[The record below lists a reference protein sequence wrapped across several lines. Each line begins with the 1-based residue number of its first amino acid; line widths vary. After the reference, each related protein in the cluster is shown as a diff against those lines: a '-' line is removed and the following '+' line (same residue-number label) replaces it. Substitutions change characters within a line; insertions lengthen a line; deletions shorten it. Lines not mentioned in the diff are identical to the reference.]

1 MVRKSF
7 YLWESE
13 IRGIPPMLQS
23 LMIHVEFP
31 AGVDV
36 RNQKLP
42 FFLATE
48 EHLARNC
55 RGEYF
60 FMWQVEPTVIFGRN
74 QNLEAE
80 VNVAFCKEKGIA
92 TYRRKSGGGCVY
104 ADRNN
109 IMFSHI
115 TSSDA
120 VATTF
125 SRFTGEVAA
134 MLRGMGIVD
143 AATTGRNDIM
153 IGDRK
158 VSGYAFYHIGCRDGS
173 RAIVHGTMLY
183 DADPDTMGR
192 VLTPSRAK
200 LMSKGVH
207 SVPSRIT
214 TLRRCGLGMSC
225 DDFIAHAMQSM
236 GGSGSYTLTAADIE
250 SVTAIMQTYLQD
262 DFLRRGGLCR
272 LPRHTGRRIEGV
284 GEVAVWLGTGSDGLI
299 DRCRISG
306 DFFGSRASLDE
317 LCRALVGV
325 VPEREALTAALS
337 RYSVGDAIEGISADT
352 LADLIIETT
361 IS

>member
-1 MVRKSF
+1 MKTLVIPPAAAGRILPF
-7 YLWESE
+7 YLAAEEWLAMRAAPGDEWFFAWQAGPAVICGRHQDMPLE
-13 IRGIPPMLQS
+13 VDMAYAAEHGI
-23 LMIHVEFP
+23 
-31 AGVDV
+31 
-36 RNQKLP
+36 
-42 FFLATE
+42 
-48 EHLARNC
+48 
-55 RGEYF
+55 
-60 FMWQVEPTVIFGRN
+60 QVW
-74 QNLEAE
+74 
-80 VNVAFCKEKGIA
+80 
-92 TYRRKSGGGCVY
+92 RRKSGGGCVY
-104 ADRNN
+104 ADSHNV
-109 IMFSHI
+109 MFSYI
-115 TSSDA
+115 TADRGGVQGCFSSYTA
-120 VATTF
+120 LIC
-125 SRFTGEVAA
+125 R
-134 MLRGMGIVD
+134 MLASLGID
-143 AATTGRNDIM
+143 AAPTGRNDVAVD
-153 IGDRK
+153 GRK
-158 VSGYAFYHIGCRDGS
+158 VAGNAFYRSHGRS
-173 RAIVHGTMLY
+173 IVHGTMLY

-317 LCRALVGV
+317 LCRALVGIA
-325 VPEREALTAALS
+325 PEREALTAALS

>member
-183 DADPDTMGR
+183 DADIDTMTR
-192 VLTPSRAK
+192 ALTPSQVK
-200 LMSKGVH
+200 LQAKGVPSVRKHVTTIREH
-207 SVPSRIT
+207 SDVS
-214 TLRRCGLGMSC
+214 LEA
-225 DDFIAHAMQSM
+225 FKAHAS
-236 GGSGSYTLTAADIE
+236 STLCSSSLTLTEADIE
-250 SVTAIMQTYLQD
+250 EI
-262 DFLRRGGLCR
+262 RRIEQGYYASDWILGR
-272 LPRHTGRRIEGV
+272 RRAGNAAPRRIEGV
-284 GEVAVWLGTGSDGLI
+284 GEFVVNMRTNREPT
-299 DRCRISG
+299 RCIEADDLTG
-306 DFFGSRASLDE
+306 DFFITGDLDNSLIKPLTGAE
-317 LCRALVGV
+317 LTRDGLEQALCGIDTSAIIHNLSKH
-325 VPEREALTAALS
+325 EFINLLLDAAPH
-337 RYSVGDAIEGISADT
+337 
-352 LADLIIETT
+352 
-361 IS
+361 